1 MKMKKIQ
8 RKYGLS
14 DRSRYY
20 FALPIIENAINKLF
34 DNLSQV
40 HIPMGMLKQ
49 YMPTAYA
56 RVRDGKLKMD
66 PRELSKSNVVT
77 IVEDYNYA
85 IKYNYI
91 INGVL

>member
-1 MKMKKIQ
+1 
-8 RKYGLS
+8 
-14 DRSRYY
+14 
-20 FALPIIENAINKLF
+20 
-34 DNLSQV
+34 
-40 HIPMGMLKQ
+40 MGMLKQ

-56 RVRDGKLKMD
+56 RVRDGKLKME
-66 PRELSKSNVVT
+66 PRELVKNNVVT